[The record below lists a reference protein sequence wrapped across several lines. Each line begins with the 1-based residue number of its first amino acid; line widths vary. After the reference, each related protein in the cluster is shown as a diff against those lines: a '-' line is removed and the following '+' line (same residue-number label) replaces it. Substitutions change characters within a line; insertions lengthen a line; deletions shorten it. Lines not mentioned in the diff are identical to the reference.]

1 MNFNNLNG
9 FFKNVNG
16 YSFYPNEI
24 RINLAANLGRS
35 SLTHSY
41 GYGLADDRPTLLF
54 VRGAPKQ
61 RVLAPH
67 PCGAAL
73 TRVQNRSGRFCAGF
87 PLNFVPFMK
96 YPG

>member
-9 FFKNVNG
+9 FFKNVSG
-16 YSFYPNEI
+16 YSLYLNEI

-41 GYGLADDRPTLLF
+41 GYGLADDRPTLF
-54 VRGAPKQ
+54 AR
-61 RVLAPH
+61 
-67 PCGAAL
+67 
-73 TRVQNRSGRFCAGF
+73 F

>member
-41 GYGLADDRPTLLF
+41 GYGLRRIVRDCCLF
-54 VRGAPKQ
+54 AVRRNSASLRLTPAGPRLRASKIAP
-61 RVLAPH
+61 
-67 PCGAAL
+67 GD
-73 TRVQNRSGRFCAGF
+73 
-87 PLNFVPFMK
+87 FVPDF
-96 YPG
+96 P